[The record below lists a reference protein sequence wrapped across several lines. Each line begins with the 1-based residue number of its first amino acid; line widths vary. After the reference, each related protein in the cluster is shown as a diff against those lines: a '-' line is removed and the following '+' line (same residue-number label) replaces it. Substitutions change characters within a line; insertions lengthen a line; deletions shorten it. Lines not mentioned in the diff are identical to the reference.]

1 MQYYTIATE
10 IGTAAAS
17 NAFLTGTKV
26 NITTFVVGDGGG
38 IEYAPTPDMTELRN
52 EVWRGV
58 VSNAE
63 IDPDSPNVINYTALL
78 PSTVGGFVM
87 REMGIM
93 DDQGRLIGI
102 GNMASTPKIRFDQ
115 GISDEIELTFSLTIS
130 SPEAME
136 WKVDPTVIL
145 ATKADIAA
153 HNLSVESHPDIRDEL
168 SDINTQLS
176 NKAALEEFKT
186 LQSDYYAGAVITA
199 FSSPRQLPHA
209 GLYHIAAMTAEVN
222 AHLDDAAHS
231 MTDYNA
237 GDFYAQL
244 LTSFGAEHGG
254 CTFGTLIVTSPRLAK
269 KVWVA
274 RIWEYE
280 IKEWV
285 LLAHASA
292 PQRFDLTLHNEL
304 LGRAKYSKDQ
314 FGMVWLD
321 FNIYKSE
328 TEDHISHNILVGYL
342 PEGFR
347 PKDNTLIPVWAGKGE
362 GDNTKMMGNLILYP
376 SGEIWF
382 YVGYGIEV
390 RSFAAQCGFYI

>member
-38 IEYAPTPDMTELRN
+38 IEYAPTPDMTELRS

-58 VSNAE
+58 VSHAE

-176 NKAALEEFKT
+176 NKAEAEPPQKFELPLAEGWTKYQQPYYQRNAFGEVTIWGSVKKDSAITHGDVITTMPTGFRIPVSAELPAIKLLDGAPAAAAVFVRSYGDIT
-186 LQSDYYAGAVITA
+186 ASTTSTGSAVLSFVITYAG
-199 FSSPRQLPHA
+199 Q
-209 GLYHIAAMTAEVN
+209 
-222 AHLDDAAHS
+222 
-231 MTDYNA
+231 
-237 GDFYAQL
+237 
-244 LTSFGAEHGG
+244 
-254 CTFGTLIVTSPRLAK
+254 
-269 KVWVA
+269 
-274 RIWEYE
+274 
-280 IKEWV
+280 
-285 LLAHASA
+285 
-292 PQRFDLTLHNEL
+292 
-304 LGRAKYSKDQ
+304 
-314 FGMVWLD
+314 
-321 FNIYKSE
+321 
-328 TEDHISHNILVGYL
+328 
-342 PEGFR
+342 
-347 PKDNTLIPVWAGKGE
+347 
-362 GDNTKMMGNLILYP
+362 
-376 SGEIWF
+376 
-382 YVGYGIEV
+382 
-390 RSFAAQCGFYI
+390 

>member
-38 IEYAPTPDMTELRN
+38 IEYAPTPDMTELRS

-58 VSNAE
+58 VSHAE
-63 IDPDSPNVINYTALL
+63 IDTDSPNVINYTALL

-176 NKAALEEFKT
+176 NKAEAKFTLLSSRPQTAQEFWALEPGKYTWVQTAPYAWQPEDTPSGNLRVALIMERGKPGAGTVYADMAYTDGGTSLRRYTGEPTPNNEGVRWARLATAAAPQKFELPLAKGWT
-186 LQSDYYAGAVITA
+186 KYQQPYYQRNTFGEVTIWGSVKKDSAIAQGDVIATMPAGFRIPVSAELPAIKLLEGAAAAAAVFVRSYGDITAATTSTGSAVLSFVITYAG
-199 FSSPRQLPHA
+199 Q
-209 GLYHIAAMTAEVN
+209 
-222 AHLDDAAHS
+222 
-231 MTDYNA
+231 
-237 GDFYAQL
+237 
-244 LTSFGAEHGG
+244 
-254 CTFGTLIVTSPRLAK
+254 
-269 KVWVA
+269 
-274 RIWEYE
+274 
-280 IKEWV
+280 
-285 LLAHASA
+285 
-292 PQRFDLTLHNEL
+292 
-304 LGRAKYSKDQ
+304 
-314 FGMVWLD
+314 
-321 FNIYKSE
+321 
-328 TEDHISHNILVGYL
+328 
-342 PEGFR
+342 
-347 PKDNTLIPVWAGKGE
+347 
-362 GDNTKMMGNLILYP
+362 
-376 SGEIWF
+376 
-382 YVGYGIEV
+382 
-390 RSFAAQCGFYI
+390 

>member
-26 NITTFVVGDGGG
+26 NITTFIVGDGGG

-58 VSNAE
+58 VSHAE

-87 REMGIM
+87 REMGIV

-153 HNLSVESHPDIRDEL
+153 HNLSVESHPDIWDEL

-176 NKAALEEFKT
+176 NKADKGLLPEYN
-186 LQSDYYAGAVITA
+186 LQPVPADWTPGWSTYYKDDFGVVRVHVSLNYT
-199 FSSPRQLPHA
+199 
-209 GLYHIAAMTAEVN
+209 GT
-222 AHLDDAAHS
+222 DDAS
-231 MTDYNA
+231 S
-237 GDFYAQL
+237 GKKQL
-244 LTSFGAEHGG
+244 
-254 CTFGTLIVTSPRLAK
+254 
-269 KVWVA
+269 
-274 RIWEYE
+274 
-280 IKEWV
+280 V
-285 LLAHASA
+285 L
-292 PQRFDLTLHNEL
+292 
-304 LGRAKYSKDQ
+304 G
-314 FGMVWLD
+314 V
-321 FNIYKSE
+321 
-328 TEDHISHNILVGYL
+328 L
-342 PEGFR
+342 PEGYRPRYTVEIGGHFR
-347 PKDNTLIPVWAGKGE
+347 IAGETEVQTVYGGIGNDGRVFLWAPGAGIKA
-362 GDNTKMMGNLILYP
+362 NMRVCAMGYFI
-376 SGEIWF
+376 
-382 YVGYGIEV
+382 
-390 RSFAAQCGFYI
+390 AAH

>member
-26 NITTFVVGDGGG
+26 NITTFIVGDGGG

-58 VSNAE
+58 VSHAE

-87 REMGIM
+87 REMGIV

-145 ATKADIAA
+145 ATKADITA

-176 NKAALEEFKT
+176 NKAEAEPPQKFELPLAEGWTKYQQPYYQRNAFGEVTIWGAVKKDSAIEKSDVIATLPKGFWPPAPFEAPAMKFVDGAPTAVMVFVHGNGQISTSSTTSTGSAALSFIIT
-186 LQSDYYAGAVITA
+186 YAG
-199 FSSPRQLPHA
+199 Q
-209 GLYHIAAMTAEVN
+209 
-222 AHLDDAAHS
+222 
-231 MTDYNA
+231 
-237 GDFYAQL
+237 
-244 LTSFGAEHGG
+244 
-254 CTFGTLIVTSPRLAK
+254 
-269 KVWVA
+269 
-274 RIWEYE
+274 
-280 IKEWV
+280 
-285 LLAHASA
+285 
-292 PQRFDLTLHNEL
+292 
-304 LGRAKYSKDQ
+304 
-314 FGMVWLD
+314 
-321 FNIYKSE
+321 
-328 TEDHISHNILVGYL
+328 
-342 PEGFR
+342 
-347 PKDNTLIPVWAGKGE
+347 
-362 GDNTKMMGNLILYP
+362 
-376 SGEIWF
+376 
-382 YVGYGIEV
+382 
-390 RSFAAQCGFYI
+390 

>member
-38 IEYAPTPDMTELRN
+38 IEYAPTPDMTELRS

-58 VSNAE
+58 VSHAE
-63 IDPDSPNVINYTALL
+63 IDTDSPNVINYTALL

-87 REMGIM
+87 REMGIV

-153 HNLSVESHPDIRDEL
+153 HNLSAESHPGIRDEL

-176 NKAALEEFKT
+176 NKAEIGSRPFYSFPF
-186 LQSDYYAGAVITA
+186 QSG
-199 FSSPRQLPHA
+199 F
-209 GLYHIAAMTAEVN
+209 
-222 AHLDDAAHS
+222 
-231 MTDYNA
+231 
-237 GDFYAQL
+237 
-244 LTSFGAEHGG
+244 
-254 CTFGTLIVTSPRLAK
+254 FGTLT
-269 KVWVA
+269 
-274 RIWEYE
+274 
-280 IKEWV
+280 
-285 LLAHASA
+285 
-292 PQRFDLTLHNEL
+292 
-304 LGRAKYSKDQ
+304 YSKNQ
-314 FGMVWLD
+314 FGEV
-321 FNIYKSE
+321 
-328 TEDHISHNILVGYL
+328 ILRGDIARNAGAPFTAGDDYVFGCL
-342 PEGFR
+342 PEGYR
-347 PKDNTLIPVWAGKGE
+347 PGNNTGAWIVVGLRAANNTASILGCILIKQNGE
-362 GDNTKMMGNLILYP
+362 VSMHAPRDTTTESIVLIT
-376 SGEIWF
+376 SIF
-382 YVGYGIEV
+382 TV
-390 RSFAAQCGFYI
+390 

>member
-38 IEYAPTPDMTELRN
+38 IEYAPTPDMTELRS

-58 VSNAE
+58 VSHAE

-176 NKAALEEFKT
+176 NKAEKYTKMLEGNGMPQTVQEILALEPGIYSWVQEVALDWQPEDTPSSLMRVEFRIHRANGT
-186 LQSDYYAGAVITA
+186 GTRTYELAYTDGATNSRRYFGESGPEYTI
-199 FSSPRQLPHA
+199 RW
-209 GLYHIAAMTAEVN
+209 
-222 AHLDDAAHS
+222 
-231 MTDYNA
+231 
-237 GDFYAQL
+237 AQM
-244 LTSFGAEHGG
+244 
-254 CTFGTLIVTSPRLAK
+254 
-269 KVWVA
+269 A
-274 RIWEYE
+274 R
-280 IKEWV
+280 
-285 LLAHASA
+285 ASA
-292 PQRFDLTLHNEL
+292 PQRFDLTLHNAL

-328 TEDHISHNILVGYL
+328 TEDHISHNILIGYL

-347 PKDNTLIPVWAGKGE
+347 PKDNTLIPIWVGKGE

-382 YVGYGIEV
+382 YVGYGIVV

>member
-26 NITTFVVGDGGG
+26 NITTFIVGDGGG

-58 VSNAE
+58 VSHAE

-176 NKAALEEFKT
+176 NKAEAKFTLLSSRPQTAQEFWALEPGKYT
-186 LQSDYYAGAVITA
+186 WVQTAPYAWQPEDTPSGNLRVALIMERGKPGTGTVYA
-199 FSSPRQLPHA
+199 DMA
-209 GLYHIAAMTAEVN
+209 Y
-222 AHLDDAAHS
+222 
-231 MTDYNA
+231 TD
-237 GDFYAQL
+237 GG
-244 LTSFGAEHGG
+244 TSLRRYTGEPASNNEG
-254 CTFGTLIVTSPRLAK
+254 VRWARLATA
-269 KVWVA
+269 VA
-274 RIWEYE
+274 PSKYNLQMVSGW
-280 IKEWV
+280 
-285 LLAHASA
+285 SA
-292 PQRFDLTLHNEL
+292 RTGYGNH
-304 LGRAKYSKDQ
+304 YSKDQ
-314 FGMVWLD
+314 FGRVTIQI
-321 FNIYKSE
+321 NIANSK
-328 TEDHISHNILVGYL
+328 TPPDLTLAAVLPAGY
-342 PEGFR
+342 R
-347 PKDNTLIPVWAGKGE
+347 PSDITVAAAHFQTNGE
-362 GDNTKMMGNLILYP
+362 AHSGVIKIQPDGNLYLGHSINT
-376 SGEIWF
+376 SNGVTCASQISF
-382 YVGYGIEV
+382 Y
-390 RSFAAQCGFYI
+390 AAN

>member
-38 IEYAPTPDMTELRN
+38 IEYAPTPDMTELRS

-58 VSNAE
+58 VSHAE

-87 REMGIM
+87 REMGIV

-176 NKAALEEFKT
+176 NKAEARFTLLSSRPQTAQEFWALEPGKYTWVQTAPYAWQPEDTPSGNLRVALIMERGKPGAGTIYADMAYTDGGTSLRRYTGEPTSNNEGVRWARLATAVAPQKFELPLAEGWTKYQQPYYQRNAFGEVT
-186 LQSDYYAGAVITA
+186 IWGAVKKDSAIAQGDVITTMPAGFRIPVSAELPAIKLLEGAPAAAAVFVRSYGDITAATTSTGSAVLSFVITYAG
-199 FSSPRQLPHA
+199 Q
-209 GLYHIAAMTAEVN
+209 
-222 AHLDDAAHS
+222 
-231 MTDYNA
+231 
-237 GDFYAQL
+237 
-244 LTSFGAEHGG
+244 
-254 CTFGTLIVTSPRLAK
+254 
-269 KVWVA
+269 
-274 RIWEYE
+274 
-280 IKEWV
+280 
-285 LLAHASA
+285 
-292 PQRFDLTLHNEL
+292 
-304 LGRAKYSKDQ
+304 
-314 FGMVWLD
+314 
-321 FNIYKSE
+321 
-328 TEDHISHNILVGYL
+328 
-342 PEGFR
+342 
-347 PKDNTLIPVWAGKGE
+347 
-362 GDNTKMMGNLILYP
+362 
-376 SGEIWF
+376 
-382 YVGYGIEV
+382 
-390 RSFAAQCGFYI
+390 